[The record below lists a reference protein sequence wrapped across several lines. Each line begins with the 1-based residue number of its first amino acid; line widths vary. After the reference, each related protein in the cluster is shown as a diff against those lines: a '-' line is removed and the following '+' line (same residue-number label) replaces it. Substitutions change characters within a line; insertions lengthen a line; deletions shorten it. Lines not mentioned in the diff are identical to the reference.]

1 MGNRNYGA
9 LFKYYNKRFYESVQS
24 EIYVD
29 KTGVISL
36 LNRMIVYSNEL

>member
-1 MGNRNYGA
+1 MGRYLNITIKG
-9 LFKYYNKRFYESVQS
+9 FYESVQS